1 MDYGQAKT
9 ILARI
14 FKEYQAFKDLE
25 DVIEF
30 ANLQEQ
36 KKVQLQKDIIAL
48 KTEREGVKA
57 ELQDLSNSVVF
68 KEADLERAEEHWANR
83 TKALQADY
91 EKACKALDA
100 TWEANEEAFFNEAAK
115 LEEALEEAHG
125 RVERLSA
132 EADAAEKRLAK
143 AKAAYDKFKES
154 I

>member
-30 ANLQEQ
+30 ANLQEH
-36 KKVQLQKDIIAL
+36 
-48 KTEREGVKA
+48 

>member
-9 ILARI
+9 VLARI
-14 FKEYQAFKDLE
+14 FKEYKAFKDLE

-36 KKVQLQKDIIAL
+36 RKDVLEKEITDLVTKRGSQVGDLERLTLKVSDTEKKLEYLDVSWRVKEKELIASYAALEEKL
-48 KTEREGVKA
+48 KKA
-57 ELQDLSNSVVF
+57 FEAKKEEFF
-68 KEADLERAEEHWANR
+68 KEAAR
-83 TKALQADY
+83 
-91 EKACKALDA
+91 
-100 TWEANEEAFFNEAAK
+100 
-115 LEEALEEAHG
+115 LEEAMEEAAG
-125 RVERLSA
+125 RLEKLNV